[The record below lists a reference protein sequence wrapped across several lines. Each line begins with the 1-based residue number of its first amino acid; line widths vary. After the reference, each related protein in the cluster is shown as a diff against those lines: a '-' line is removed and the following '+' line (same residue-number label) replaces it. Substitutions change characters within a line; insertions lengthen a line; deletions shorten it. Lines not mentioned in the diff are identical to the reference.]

1 MFILER
7 IAAFF
12 LSILMM
18 LGAFGADIS
27 TKKQTEIKDMNLTDA
42 DVTNG
47 FTVTVPAIT
56 GTLRF
61 NRINFAYQTTAA
73 VRAVFS
79 YRLDRETLE
88 EELLLSAKSQKAS
101 MLLDCYLSRKTASRL
116 LSVRFEPIV
125 AGQRCIL
132 SVSSFTCDLQSAPK
146 ENVLYIEN
154 EHYKAGVNLQWGGG
168 LSWFEDK
175 KNGDYGN
182 LLNNHDTGRLVQQF
196 YYGPSEIEGYEN
208 GVFGNTVWSY
218 NPVQGGDQYGN
229 HSKLVAVEKSENEI
243 RVVCRPLDWA
253 QDNMPT
259 QTYYTSVY
267 QLTDRGLTVRNSA
280 VDFLQTPWKER
291 QQELPAFYAISALGN
306 FWFYDGD
313 QPWTGDELRVER
325 DLPFW
330 AGRPAFQ
337 LKDGNNETWC
347 AWTDDSDYGVGL
359 FTPRAKSLLAGR
371 YLYDGSADAGSDS
384 TNYVAPLGVFGLEFD
399 EPHSYYY
406 YLTAGSVE
414 QIRATFQS
422 GDNLKGG
429 NFRRVF
435 PDMGVCDP
443 HVHIFDGKAYLY
455 TSHVYGPQQPVFRM
469 DDWRVFSS
477 EDLVNWNLEFTL
489 HPEDTFLGTDHE
501 CYATDA
507 AERNGKYYLY
517 FSDQQRST
525 GVAVS
530 ENGPGGPYVDA
541 LGKPLLPQGL
551 VDTACYDPTVFID
564 DDENKTPYIMFGY
577 TVVGKQYYIARLNE
591 DMISLAEEPQA
602 VELID
607 GWEND
612 ACWITKWGDTYY
624 LNSHGGE
631 YATSKNVYGPYTYRG
646 RICEDCFTDH
656 GTFFTFHN
664 QTYFTYGVPENYGSG
679 EPLDPYYR
687 TTKFVYAHIKDNGDI
702 VTDDFIKKV
711 GVGQYDAAWDTIKG
725 EWFFDAS
732 DSIVK
737 TETADGFAIGG
748 IKDGSYLYYQNVLHV
763 PENAEIRLRVA
774 NGGRTPGRVEVREG
788 GPDGEMLG
796 EVTVG
801 NTGGCDRFETFDVAL
816 QNAAGTHGLCFVF
829 RCDAED
835 TMRFEDF
842 CFATAD

>member
-73 VRAVFS
+73 VRAVFR
-79 YRLDRETLE
+79 YRLGRETLE

-175 KNGDYGN
+175 TNGDYGN
-182 LLNNHDTGRLVQQF
+182 LLNNHDTGRLVQQS

-208 GVFGNTVWSY
+208 GVFGNTVWGY
-218 NPVQGGDQYGN
+218 NPVQGGDMYGN
-229 HSKLVAVEKSENEI
+229 SSKLVAVEKSEDEI

-253 QDNMPT
+253 QNNMLT
-259 QTYYTSVY
+259 QTYYTNVY
-267 QLTDRGLTVRNSA
+267 KLTDKGLRVKNTA

-687 TTKFVYAHIKDNGDI
+687 TTKFVYAHRKDNGDI

-711 GVGQYDAAWDTIKG
+711 GVGQYDAAWETIKG

-748 IKDGSYLYYQNVLHV
+748 IKDGAYLYYQNVLHV

-774 NGGRTPGRVEVREG
+774 NGGRTPGRVEIREG

-842 CFATAD
+842 CF